1 MPIFSKLD
9 PAKVPSVSIPVSAPA
24 PIPVPIQVAVP
35 VPAPIPPTE
44 SPEIVV
50 KASNPDVPAAP
61 ARKPVGRSSY
71 ATPSILDALNDL
83 SKESELGIIA
93 DSTATSYGE
102 KQTAKPFELAEL
114 LVAWLTFVGTVEAPQ
129 LKSALSARE
138 PQIIGEWE
146 ILYELDTELQ
156 YNRLTLDLKPKLLGF
171 LRRQLEN
178 QAIEITFQVSDDLSP
193 ISDIPY
199 TDEEKWNVLVSK
211 YPSLALLK
219 SKFGLDFEHY

>member
-1 MPIFSKLD
+1 LPIFSKLD
-9 PAKVPSVSIPVSAPA
+9 PAKVPNVSIPVSAPA
-24 PIPVPIQVAVP
+24 PFPVSIPVAAPALASVP
-35 VPAPIPPTE
+35 PAE
-44 SPEIVV
+44 SPDIVV
-50 KASNPDVPAAP
+50 KASNPDLPAAP
-61 ARKPVGRSSY
+61 ARKLVGRSSY
-71 ATPSILDALNDL
+71 AIPSILDALNDL
-83 SKESELGIIA
+83 SKESEPGIIA
-93 DSTATSYGE
+93 DSTSSSYHE
-102 KQTAKPFELAEL
+102 KETAKPFELPEL
-114 LVAWLTFVGTVEAPQ
+114 LVAWLTFVSTVEAPQ

-178 QAIEITFQVSDDLSP
+178 QAIEITFQVSDDLAP
-193 ISDIPY
+193 LSDIPY

>member
-1 MPIFSKLD
+1 M
-9 PAKVPSVSIPVSAPA
+9 PSVSIPAPIPA
-24 PIPVPIQVAVP
+24 PIPVSIPVAATVAAPAP
-35 VPAPIPPTE
+35 VPLAE

-50 KASNPDVPAAP
+50 IASTPDVPAAP

-83 SKESELGIIA
+83 STESELGIIA
-93 DSTATSYGE
+93 DSTSSSYHE
-102 KQTAKPFELAEL
+102 KETAKPFELPEL
-114 LVAWLTFVGTVEAPQ
+114 LVAWLTFVSTVEAPQ

-178 QAIEITFQVSDDLSP
+178 QVIEITFQVSDDLAP
-193 ISDIPY
+193 LSDIPY

>member
-1 MPIFSKLD
+1 M
-9 PAKVPSVSIPVSAPA
+9 PSVSIPVSAPA
-24 PIPVPIQVAVP
+24 PIPI
-35 VPAPIPPTE
+35 PAPAPAPASIPP
-44 SPEIVV
+44 PEPPELVV
-50 KASNPDVPAAP
+50 KESAPDLPVAP

-83 SKESELGIIA
+83 PKESEIRTMA
-93 DSTATSYGE
+93 DSTAASYGE
-102 KQTAKPFELAEL
+102 KEIAKPFELSGL
-114 LVAWLTFVGTVEAPQ
+114 LVAWLTFVSTVEAPQ

-178 QAIEITFQVSDDLSP
+178 QAIEITFKVSDDLAP
-193 ISDIPY
+193 LSDIPY

-211 YPSLALLK
+211 YPPLALLK